1 MICPG
6 VISIGIPRPGVTGL
20 SSELEVREGG
30 DGEHVGALEAMI
42 GEATLEAAVV
52 VIMRLLE
59 DELLKFVE
67 LVLFGILVAVV
78 GMTRVG
84 FVEAVAVV
92 VVVTVNNCNKN
103 VKNKITYMHMKR
115 HLL

>member
-1 MICPG
+1 M
-6 VISIGIPRPGVTGL
+6 
-20 SSELEVREGG
+20 
-30 DGEHVGALEAMI
+30 EAII
-42 GEATLEAAVV
+42 GETIEDEAVEFVVVV

-59 DELLKFVE
+59 VELLKFVE

-92 VVVTVNNCNKN
+92 VVVTANNKN
-103 VKNKITYMHMKR
+103 VK
-115 HLL
+115 

>member
-1 MICPG
+1 M
-6 VISIGIPRPGVTGL
+6 
-20 SSELEVREGG
+20 
-30 DGEHVGALEAMI
+30 EAII
-42 GEATLEAAVV
+42 GETIEDEAVEFVVVV

-59 DELLKFVE
+59 VELLKFVE

-92 VVVTVNNCNKN
+92 VVVTANNKN
-103 VKNKITYMHMKR
+103 VI
-115 HLL
+115 